1 MNSWERFGKTE
12 AAWLASIHQGIVSL
26 IKVATARSDLSY
38 TDFTRTITAIHF
50 EPHSI
55 MLNQLLDD
63 ISRQEA
69 AAGRAMLSVIVR
81 HKDGDR
87 QPGPGFFVLAKQLRR
102 QKPNED
108 KDSCWIRELNAAHDF
123 WGNR

>member
-26 IKVATARSDLSY
+26 IEVASARSDLSY

-81 HKDGDR
+81 HKATGTR
-87 QPGPGFFVLAKQLRR
+87 LFRT
-102 QKPNED
+102 
-108 KDSCWIRELNAAHDF
+108 REATAQTNT
-123 WGNR
+123 